1 MKLPDSP
8 DPCDIRDAELSALR
22 LRLAL
27 GLDISDA
34 PLEERVRRL
43 YGRNMQPL
51 KVEPVAAAPEP
62 AWRPESAGLPAG
74 ATIASLV
81 DPFARHM

>member
-27 GLDISDA
+27 GLD
-34 PLEERVRRL
+34 V
-43 YGRNMQPL
+43 
-51 KVEPVAAAPEP
+51 
-62 AWRPESAGLPAG
+62 
-74 ATIASLV
+74 
-81 DPFARHM
+81 